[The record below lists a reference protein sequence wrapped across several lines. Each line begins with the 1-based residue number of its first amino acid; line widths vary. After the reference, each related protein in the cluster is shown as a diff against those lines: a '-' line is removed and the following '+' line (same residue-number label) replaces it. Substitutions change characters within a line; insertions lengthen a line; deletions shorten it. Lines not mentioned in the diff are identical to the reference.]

1 MKLGII
7 LVLKSG
13 INVNDEFKKLHQNG
27 FETCQLICWDNT
39 MLTDKIA
46 EKVNLA
52 VLEYEI
58 TITAVWAGWQAPA
71 VWDFFDGQLT
81 LGLVPE
87 AYRFARAERVLEG
100 ASFAKK
106 INVTDVITHV
116 GFIPENPYDPN
127 YHGVISTLRH
137 ICKVLKSSEQYFLF
151 ETGQET
157 PITLLRAIEDIGAD
171 NIGVNLDPANLLL
184 YGKANPVDAVG
195 ILGKY
200 IRGVHAKDGEYPTN
214 GKFLGKEKSIGQG
227 RVNFPAF
234 IEELHKA
241 HYKGALTIENELQDD
256 VNLAETILASKYFIE
271 KLILD
276 ICDK

>member
-7 LVLKSG
+7 VVLKNG
-13 INVNDEFKKLHQNG
+13 VNVNEEFKKLHQNG
-27 FETCQLICWDNT
+27 FETCQLICWDPT
-39 MLTDKIA
+39 MLTDQNA
-46 EKVNLA
+46 EIVNL
-52 VLEYEI
+52 VVKEYGI

-71 VWDFFDGQLT
+71 VWDFYDGQLT

-116 GFIPENPYDPN
+116 GFIPENPYDSN

-137 ICKVLKSSEQYFLF
+137 ICRVLKKNEQYFLF

-157 PITLLRAIEDIGAD
+157 PITLLRAIEDIGTD

-184 YGKANPVDAVG
+184 YGKANPVDAVD

-200 IRGVHAKDGEYPTN
+200 IRGIHAKDGEYPTN
-214 GKFLGKEKSIGQG
+214 GKFLGQEKPIGQG
-227 RVNFPAF
+227 SVNFPAF
-234 IEELHKA
+234 IEKLHKVG
-241 HYKGALTIENELQDD
+241 YKGALTIENELHDD
-256 VNLAETILASKYFIE
+256 DNRTEPILASKSLLE

-276 ICDK
+276 LCEK

>member
-46 EKVNLA
+46 ENVNLA